1 VPGAGVLARIS
12 HYLQE
17 SPVTIKQVKSVAE
30 IPSGE
35 LDDWGPVELPVS
47 EQVSQLRGRIVNEHE
62 DGSEAGI

>member
-35 LDDWGPVELPVS
+35 LDDRGPVELPVS